1 MAMTLGML
9 FLESLS
15 SGVITPQEIDWLLAS
30 QSEFSRAEQAAVL
43 RLGRLLDEGT
53 IQLGCR
59 L

>member
-1 MAMTLGML
+1 MTLGVL